1 MTSRAG
7 PAGLRTDRLAIPV
20 ASVGHLSAPRKLLL
34 LLGNTFG
41 LLHGVVIVLVAW
53 LMWHRPGVC
62 AGAAVG
68 VIYVLPPLLC
78 RVLLLA
84 SPIRRTT
91 IAIGSRE
98 FFTWWFAINLQ
109 MLFNRFAALEELLRI
124 VPGCYSLWLRLWGAK
139 VGRLTYWAAGMRIL
153 DRPFLQIGEDVTFGA
168 GVRLN
173 PHVIQP
179 GGDGRL
185 VLLLGRVRIGDHVS
199 VGGYSLLVAGAEIAS
214 GQATRAFLMLPPF
227 SRLEGGRRV
236 KSDAPTPPAGDAP
249 ASDGDRDEHEV

>member
-7 PAGLRTDRLAIPV
+7 PAGLSSERLAIPV

-34 LLGNTFG
+34 LLGNALG
-41 LLHGVVIVLVAW
+41 LLHCGVIVLAVW
-53 LMWHRPGVC
+53 LTWGGPGVC
-62 AGAAVG
+62 AAATAG

-78 RVLLLA
+78 RLLLLA

-98 FFTWWFAINLQ
+98 FFTWWFSINLQ
-109 MLFNRFAALEELLRI
+109 MLFNRFPALEELVRV

-153 DRPFLQIGEDVTFGA
+153 DRPFLQIGNDVTFGA

-179 GGDGRL
+179 GRDGRP
-185 VLLLGRVRIGDHVS
+185 VLLLGRVRIGDRVS

-214 GQATRAFLMLPPF
+214 DQATRAFLTLPPF

-236 KSDAPTPPAGDAP
+236 KLADDTPAP
-249 ASDGDRDEHEV
+249 DGERNDHEV